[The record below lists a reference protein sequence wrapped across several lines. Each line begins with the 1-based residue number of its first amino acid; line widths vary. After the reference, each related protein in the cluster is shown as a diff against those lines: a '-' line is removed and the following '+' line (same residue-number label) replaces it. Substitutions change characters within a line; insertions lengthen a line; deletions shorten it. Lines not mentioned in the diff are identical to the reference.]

1 MKRKNFIKN
10 QKGVL
15 GFFIAF
21 IFAAVLLVFLFSF
34 AIPFMTSFTV
44 DLYVAGDSI
53 IANAESKIDNITNVT
68 IRNAIRDNLQNMQAA
83 TQENINYMSFFY
95 QYSWVF
101 IVIIITFMFFMI
113 ARSTVETKGFN
124 YGGVV

>member
-10 QKGVL
+10 KKGVL

-21 IFAAVLLVFLFSF
+21 IFTAVLLVFLFSF

-53 IANAESKIDNITNVT
+53 IENAESKIDNISNVT
-68 IRNAIRDNLQNMQAA
+68 IRNAIRSNLQNMQAA

-113 ARSTVETKGFN
+113 ARSTVETKGFG